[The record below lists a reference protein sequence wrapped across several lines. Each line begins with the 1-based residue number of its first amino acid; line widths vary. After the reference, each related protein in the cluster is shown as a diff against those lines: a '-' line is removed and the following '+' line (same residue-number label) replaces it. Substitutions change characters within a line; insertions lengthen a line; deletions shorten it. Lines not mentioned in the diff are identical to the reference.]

1 MISYVQLQNNPHD
14 TPSFEPQMFDSCE
27 IYWLRILSPIM
38 STKGKASQILLPLF
52 QNKPR
57 FINKAAIKNP
67 GVRLSQPRFAGPLKF
82 SVIGSESDD
91 PLVQECRDGNLR
103 GL

>member
-1 MISYVQLQNNPHD
+1 MWDLLVVN
-14 TPSFEPQMFDSCE
+14 
-27 IYWLRILSPIM
+27 IM
-38 STKGKASQILLPLF
+38 STKSKVAHILLPLF